1 MAKKKQ
7 FGWGGY
13 REGAGS
19 KPILTEP
26 IRCSV
31 NLEAATVSRLSTLAD
46 QAGVSFAVY
55 VRGTLEKHVAARGRR
70 RRN

>member
-1 MAKKKQ
+1 MPRKKQ

-19 KPILTEP
+19 KPIMTEP
-26 IRCSV
+26 VRCSV
-31 NLEAATVSRLSTLAD
+31 NFEAATVRRLSTLAD

-55 VRGTLEKHVAARGRR
+55 VRSVLEKHVAARGRR
-70 RRN
+70 R